1 VSAAD
6 VVAEA
11 TLNLRLRPAT
21 QKDLERTF
29 AWANDPDTRTA
40 SFRSALIERT
50 VHQLWLSSSLERP
63 DRKLWIAEL
72 DGEPIA
78 VLRLDLC
85 EGACGEGAGASSAGA
100 SDAGA
105 WAEVGLNLAPERR
118 GQGLSGAVLAA
129 GLRAAR
135 DLGLTRLVARIR
147 PSNERSIRCFTR
159 AGFRAAG
166 QEQVAGQAAL
176 RYELDLPAR

>member
-1 VSAAD
+1 MSSAEIIAD
-6 VVAEA
+6 A
-11 TLNLRLRPAT
+11 TLNVRLRPAT

-50 VHQLWLSSSLERP
+50 THQLWLSSSLERP

-72 DGEPIA
+72 DGDPIA
-78 VLRLDLC
+78 VLRLDYC
-85 EGACGEGAGASSAGA
+85 EGACGDG
-100 SDAGA
+100 SDAGT

-118 GQGLSGAVLAA
+118 GQGLSSAVLAA

-159 AGFRAAG
+159 AGFQAAG

-176 RYELDLPAR
+176 RYELDLPGR

>member
-1 VSAAD
+1 MSAAGR
-6 VVAEA
+6 VTEA
-11 TLNLRLRPAT
+11 TLNVRLRPAT

-78 VLRLDLC
+78 VLRLDI
-85 EGACGEGAGASSAGA
+85 GEGGSVGSG

-118 GQGLSGAVLAA
+118 GQGLSSAVLAA
-129 GLRAAR
+129 GLCAAR
-135 DLGLTRLVARIR
+135 ELGLTHLVARIR
-147 PSNERSIRCFTR
+147 PSNERSIRCFQR

-176 RYELDLPAR
+176 RYELELPAR